1 LLDIIQGAMP
11 PVTAALLQAASA
23 LKEAG
28 NRVLGL
34 PAFVAGL
41 AGAKADKKLRL
52 RVVIL
57 RDGDGN
63 AVASE
68 DEIRPAVIEA
78 QRVLGGAGIAVVPA
92 GPRPI
97 ETLVERAPPEA
108 LDPPCADQGLW
119 RADLGPAGDFFRK
132 RIARHPAGTITGY
145 GAPITVFVV
154 RDVRGKC
161 GCSLGPLGDY
171 VTIDRG
177 GLSGRTKRILAHE
190 LGHSCGLPHSKE
202 RENLMWPSSPGER
215 LSRVQRAVF
224 RSSRHVTYL

>member
-1 LLDIIQGAMP
+1 MP

-28 NRVLGL
+28 NRVISL

-41 AGAKADKKLRL
+41 AGTLVDKKLRL

-57 RDGDGN
+57 RDGEGN

-68 DEIRPAVIEA
+68 DEVRPAIVEA
-78 QRVLGGAGIAVVPA
+78 QRVLARRAGIAIVPA
-92 GPRPI
+92 GRRPI

-119 RADLGPAGDFFRK
+119 RADLGPAGDFFRE
-132 RIARHPAGTITGY
+132 RIARHPAGTLVGY
-145 GAPITVFVV
+145 GAPITVFIV
-154 RDVRGKC
+154 RDVQGKC

-177 GLSGRTKRILAHE
+177 GLTGRTKRILAHE
-190 LGHSCGLPHSKE
+190 LGHSCGLAHSND
-202 RENLMWPSSPGER
+202 RQNLMWPSSPGER
-215 LSRVQRAVF
+215 LTRWQRAVF

>member
-1 LLDIIQGAMP
+1 MP
-11 PVTAALLQAASA
+11 PVTAGLLQAASA

-41 AGAKADKKLRL
+41 AGASADKKLRL

-63 AVASE
+63 AVATE
-68 DEIRPAVIEA
+68 DELQPAIVEA
-78 QRVLGGAGIAVVPA
+78 QRVLQHGAGIAILPA
-92 GPRPI
+92 GRRGI
-97 ETLVERAPPEA
+97 ETLAERAPPEA

-145 GAPITVFVV
+145 AAPITVFVV

-177 GLSGRTKRILAHE
+177 GLTARTKRILAHE
-190 LGHSCGLPHSKE
+190 LGHSCGLPHSEE

-215 LSRVQRAVF
+215 LTRWQRAVF
-224 RSSRHVTYL
+224 RSSRHVTYV